1 MTCLFALAAPWRLEL
16 REHLR
21 NLGRCAVLD
30 RLLIELYQLCHCSA
44 QADTAV
50 AECGEQIVLALHIE
64 LFRDLGKSSVRH
76 ELLCRIAEPL
86 CLVADEGHAA
96 LDVRLTVLPF
106 EPCAYLAARRRG
118 GNGVQ
123 PVGAWPAARLVRN
136 DGDDVAV
143 LQLVFKRHD
152 LSIDLCTDAVMPDLR
167 VDVIGKVDGVR
178 AFRQVDDIAAR
189 RKDKDLVGEYV
200 ELQCLEEFLRI
211 IVFLLEADH
220 LTQPRHLLIILI
232 ARADAPPCFLVFPV
246 SRDTELGDLV
256 HRLGA
261 DLDLERIP
269 LRHDGRMQ
277 GLIAVGL
284 RHGNIVLEPS
294 RDRLPHRVDDAEHA
308 IAVLN
313 RRDED
318 THG

>member
-1 MTCLFALAAPWRLEL
+1 
-16 REHLR
+16 
-21 NLGRCAVLD
+21 
-30 RLLIELYQLCHCSA
+30 
-44 QADTAV
+44 
-50 AECGEQIVLALHIE
+50 
-64 LFRDLGKSSVRH
+64 
-76 ELLCRIAEPL
+76 
-86 CLVADEGHAA
+86 
-96 LDVRLTVLPF
+96 
-106 EPCAYLAARRRG
+106 
-118 GNGVQ
+118 
-123 PVGAWPAARLVRN
+123 
-136 DGDDVAV
+136 
-143 LQLVFKRHD
+143 
-152 LSIDLCTDAVMPDLR
+152 MPDLR

-220 LTQPRHLLIILI
+220 LTQPRHLLIVLI
-232 ARADAPPCFLVFPV
+232 TRADAPPRFLVLPV
-246 SRDTELGDLV
+246 RRDAELGDLV

-284 RHGNIVLEPS
+284 RHGNIVLEPP
-294 RDRLPHRVDDAEHA
+294 RDRLPHRVDDAEHT
-308 IAVLN
+308 IAVLD

-318 THG
+318 AHG